1 MESEESFD
9 EKLKKK
15 IKEENVIVPPNVNE
29 KINHTLHNL
38 PVKKENYRVHMM
50 VISAAILTFSIVSM
64 SEFSIQS
71 FAQNGGVFEYVKKK
85 AFSDY
90 ENEEEIK
97 SNVNYPDKE
106 KIHYK
111 MLDSID
117 HFKNVS
123 GQFEE
128 YSSSSRIATTY
139 KYAIDIEK
147 QRGISSKEDKRTEKR
162 TIIYN
167 EGKKREFDDE
177 KYTYKETKWNPRER
191 NNELLKL
198 NPTERLLRK
207 SGEEKRYDDEYVG
220 LAKYSIQSEFA
231 DLLIRYKDWN
241 YKETKYLGLD
251 CYKIEGVINIEMPVS
266 TSEDLRGKFEMVVE
280 KNTGIMLKFLSFQEG
295 LIQYSVTTE
304 WIQIDKGLKES
315 MFQKDS
321 AKYEKMKNILDE

>member
-1 MESEESFD
+1 MDNEKLFD
-9 EKLKKK
+9 EKLKKR
-15 IKEENVIVPPNVNE
+15 IKDENVIVPPELNE
-29 KINHTLHNL
+29 KINSMLHNL
-38 PVKKENYRVHMM
+38 KVKNKSYKIHMM
-50 VISAAILTFSIVSM
+50 IISAVVCILSVVSM

-97 SNVNYPDKE
+97 SNVHYPDKE
-106 KIHYK
+106 KIHQK

-117 HFKNVS
+117 YFKNIS

-139 KYAIDIEK
+139 KYAIDTEK
-147 QRGISSKEDKRTEKR
+147 QRGISSKEDKLAKKR

-167 EGKKREFDDE
+167 EGKKKEFDDE
-177 KYTYKETKWNPRER
+177 KYTYKEKKWNPKER

-198 NPTERLLRK
+198 NPTERLVRK
-207 SGEEKRYDDEYVG
+207 SDEKKRYDDEYVG

>member
-1 MESEESFD
+1 MDSEKSFD
-9 EKLKKK
+9 EKLKKR
-15 IKEENVIVPPNVNE
+15 IKDENVILPSKLNG
-29 KINHTLHNL
+29 KINDTLHNL
-38 PVKKENYRVHMM
+38 PVKKKSYRVHMM
-50 VISAAILTFSIVSM
+50 VISAVVLALSIVYM

-97 SNVNYPDKE
+97 LNVNYPDKE
-106 KIHYK
+106 KIHIK

-117 HFKNVS
+117 HFKNIS

-128 YSSSSRIATTY
+128 YSSSTRMATTY
-139 KYAIDIEK
+139 KYAIDTEK
-147 QRGISSKEDKRTEKR
+147 QRGIASQEDKRLKKR

-167 EGKKREFDDE
+167 EGRKKEFDDE
-177 KYTYKETKWNPRER
+177 NYTYKESKWSPEER

-207 SGEEKRYDDEYVG
+207 SGERKRYDGEYVG
-220 LAKYSIQSEFA
+220 LAKHSIQSEFA

-251 CYKIEGVINIEMPVS
+251 CYKIEGVINIEMPIS
-266 TSEDLRGKFEMVVE
+266 ASEDVRGKFEMVVE
-280 KNTGIMLKFLSFQEG
+280 KNTGVMLKFLSFHEG
-295 LIQYSVTTE
+295 MIQYSVTTE

-321 AKYEKMKNILDE
+321 TKYEKMKNILDE

>member
-1 MESEESFD
+1 M
-9 EKLKKK
+9 
-15 IKEENVIVPPNVNE
+15 
-29 KINHTLHNL
+29 T
-38 PVKKENYRVHMM
+38 
-50 VISAAILTFSIVSM
+50 
-64 SEFSIQS
+64 EFSIQS

-97 SNVNYPDKE
+97 SNVHYPDKE
-106 KIHYK
+106 KIHQK

-117 HFKNVS
+117 YFKNIS

-139 KYAIDIEK
+139 KYAIDTEK
-147 QRGISSKEDKRTEKR
+147 QRGISSKEDKLAKKR

-167 EGKKREFDDE
+167 EGKKKEFDDE
-177 KYTYKETKWNPRER
+177 KYTYKETKWNPKER

-198 NPTERLLRK
+198 NPTERLVRK
-207 SGEEKRYDDEYVG
+207 SDEKKRYDDEYVG

>member
-1 MESEESFD
+1 MDNEKLFD
-9 EKLKKK
+9 EKLKKR
-15 IKEENVIVPPNVNE
+15 IKDENVIVPPELNE
-29 KINHTLHNL
+29 KINSTLHNL
-38 PVKKENYRVHMM
+38 KVKNKSYKIHMM
-50 VISAAILTFSIVSM
+50 IISAVVCILSVVSM

-97 SNVNYPDKE
+97 SNVHYPDKE
-106 KIHYK
+106 KIHQK

-117 HFKNVS
+117 YFKNIS

-139 KYAIDIEK
+139 KYAIDTEK
-147 QRGISSKEDKRTEKR
+147 QRGISSKEDKLAKKR

-167 EGKKREFDDE
+167 EGKKKEFDDE
-177 KYTYKETKWNPRER
+177 KYTYKEKKWNPKER
-191 NNELLKL
+191 NNELLKF
-198 NPTERLLRK
+198 NPTERLVRK
-207 SGEEKRYDDEYVG
+207 SDEKKRYDDEYVG

>member
-1 MESEESFD
+1 MDNEKLFD
-9 EKLKKK
+9 EKLKKR
-15 IKEENVIVPPNVNE
+15 IKDENVIVPPELNE
-29 KINHTLHNL
+29 KINSTLHNL
-38 PVKKENYRVHMM
+38 KVKKKSYKIHMM
-50 VISAAILTFSIVSM
+50 IISAAVCILSVVSM

-71 FAQNGGVFEYVKKK
+71 FAQNSGVFEYVKKK

-97 SNVNYPDKE
+97 SNV
-106 KIHYK
+106 
-111 MLDSID
+111 
-117 HFKNVS
+117 HFKNIS

-139 KYAIDIEK
+139 KYAIDTEK
-147 QRGISSKEDKRTEKR
+147 QRGISSKEDKLAKKR

-167 EGKKREFDDE
+167 EGKKKEFDDE
-177 KYTYKETKWNPRER
+177 KYTYKEKKWNPKER

-198 NPTERLLRK
+198 NPTERLVRK
-207 SGEEKRYDDEYVG
+207 TDEKKRYDDEYVG

>member
-38 PVKKENYRVHMM
+38 PVKKKNYRVHMM

-207 SGEEKRYDDEYVG
+207 SGEKKRYDDEYVG
-220 LAKYSIQSEFA
+220 LTKYSIQSEFA

>member
-1 MESEESFD
+1 
-9 EKLKKK
+9 
-15 IKEENVIVPPNVNE
+15 
-29 KINHTLHNL
+29 
-38 PVKKENYRVHMM
+38 
-50 VISAAILTFSIVSM
+50 
-64 SEFSIQS
+64 
-71 FAQNGGVFEYVKKK
+71 
-85 AFSDY
+85 
-90 ENEEEIK
+90 
-97 SNVNYPDKE
+97 
-106 KIHYK
+106 

-117 HFKNVS
+117 YFKNIS

-139 KYAIDIEK
+139 KYAIDTEK
-147 QRGISSKEDKRTEKR
+147 QRGISSKEDKLAKNEQLYITREEK
-162 TIIYN
+162 
-167 EGKKREFDDE
+167 EFDDE
-177 KYTYKETKWNPRER
+177 KYTYKETKWNPKER

-198 NPTERLLRK
+198 NPTERLVRK
-207 SGEEKRYDDEYVG
+207 SDEKKRYDDEYVG

-321 AKYEKMKNILDE
+321 AKYEK

>member
-1 MESEESFD
+1 MDNEKLFD
-9 EKLKKK
+9 EKLKKR
-15 IKEENVIVPPNVNE
+15 IKDENVIVPPELNE
-29 KINHTLHNL
+29 KINSTLHNL
-38 PVKKENYRVHMM
+38 KVKKKSYKIHMM
-50 VISAAILTFSIVSM
+50 IISAVVCILSVVSM

-97 SNVNYPDKE
+97 SNVHYPDKE
-106 KIHYK
+106 KIYQK

-117 HFKNVS
+117 YFKNIS

-139 KYAIDIEK
+139 KYAIDTEK
-147 QRGISSKEDKRTEKR
+147 QRGISSKEDKLAKKR

-167 EGKKREFDDE
+167 EGKKKEFDDE
-177 KYTYKETKWNPRER
+177 KYTYKEKKWNPKER

-198 NPTERLLRK
+198 NPTERLVRK
-207 SGEEKRYDDEYVG
+207 SDEKKRYDDEYVG

>member
-1 MESEESFD
+1 MDNEKLFD
-9 EKLKKK
+9 EKLKKR
-15 IKEENVIVPPNVNE
+15 IKNENVIVSPELNE
-29 KINHTLHNL
+29 KINGTLHNL
-38 PVKKENYRVHMM
+38 QVKKKSYKIHMM
-50 VISAAILTFSIVSM
+50 IISAAVCILSVVSM

-97 SNVNYPDKE
+97 SNVHYPDKE
-106 KIHYK
+106 KIHQK

-117 HFKNVS
+117 YFKNSS

-139 KYAIDIEK
+139 KYAIDTEK
-147 QRGISSKEDKRTEKR
+147 QRGISSKEDKLAKKR

-167 EGKKREFDDE
+167 EGKKKEFDDE
-177 KYTYKETKWNPRER
+177 KYTYKETKWNPKER

-207 SGEEKRYDDEYVG
+207 SGEKKRYDDEYVG

-251 CYKIEGVINIEMPVS
+251 C
-266 TSEDLRGKFEMVVE
+266 
-280 KNTGIMLKFLSFQEG
+280 
-295 LIQYSVTTE
+295 
-304 WIQIDKGLKES
+304 
-315 MFQKDS
+315 
-321 AKYEKMKNILDE
+321 

>member
-1 MESEESFD
+1 MDNEKLFD
-9 EKLKKK
+9 EKLKKR
-15 IKEENVIVPPNVNE
+15 IKDENVIVPPELNE
-29 KINHTLHNL
+29 KINSTLHNL
-38 PVKKENYRVHMM
+38 KVKKKSYKIHMM
-50 VISAAILTFSIVSM
+50 IISAAVSILSVVSM

-97 SNVNYPDKE
+97 SNVHYPDKE
-106 KIHYK
+106 KIHQK

-117 HFKNVS
+117 YFKNIS

-139 KYAIDIEK
+139 KYAIDTEK
-147 QRGISSKEDKRTEKR
+147 QRGISSKEDKLAKKR

-167 EGKKREFDDE
+167 EGKKKEFDDE
-177 KYTYKETKWNPRER
+177 KYTYKEKKWNPKER

-198 NPTERLLRK
+198 NPTERLVRK
-207 SGEEKRYDDEYVG
+207 SDEKKRYDDEYVG

>member
-1 MESEESFD
+1 MDNEKLFD
-9 EKLKKK
+9 EKLKKR
-15 IKEENVIVPPNVNE
+15 IKDENVIVPPELNE
-29 KINHTLHNL
+29 KINSTLHNL
-38 PVKKENYRVHMM
+38 KVKNKSYKIHMM
-50 VISAAILTFSIVSM
+50 IISAVVCILSVVSM

-97 SNVNYPDKE
+97 SNVHYPDKE
-106 KIHYK
+106 KIHQK

-117 HFKNVS
+117 YFKNIS

-139 KYAIDIEK
+139 KYAIDTEK
-147 QRGISSKEDKRTEKR
+147 QRGISSKEDKLAKKR

-167 EGKKREFDDE
+167 EGKKKEFDDE
-177 KYTYKETKWNPRER
+177 KYTYKEKKWNPKER

-198 NPTERLLRK
+198 NPTERLVRK
-207 SGEEKRYDDEYVG
+207 SDEKKRYDDEYVG

-231 DLLIRYKDWN
+231 DLLIQYKDWN

>member
-1 MESEESFD
+1 MDNEKLFD
-9 EKLKKK
+9 EKLKKR
-15 IKEENVIVPPNVNE
+15 IKDENVIVPPELNE
-29 KINHTLHNL
+29 KINSTLHNL
-38 PVKKENYRVHMM
+38 KVKKKSYKIHMM
-50 VISAAILTFSIVSM
+50 IISAVVCILSVVSM

-97 SNVNYPDKE
+97 SNVHYPDKE
-106 KIHYK
+106 KIHQK

-117 HFKNVS
+117 YFKNIS

-139 KYAIDIEK
+139 KYAIDTEK
-147 QRGISSKEDKRTEKR
+147 QRGISSKEDKLAKKR

-167 EGKKREFDDE
+167 EGKKKEFDDE
-177 KYTYKETKWNPRER
+177 KYTYKEKKWNPKER

-198 NPTERLLRK
+198 NPTERLVRK
-207 SGEEKRYDDEYVG
+207 LDEKKRYDDEYVG

>member
-1 MESEESFD
+1 MDNEKLFD
-9 EKLKKK
+9 EKLKKR
-15 IKEENVIVPPNVNE
+15 IKDENVIVPPELNE
-29 KINHTLHNL
+29 KINGTLYNL
-38 PVKKENYRVHMM
+38 QVKKKSYKIHMM
-50 VISAAILTFSIVSM
+50 IISAAVCILSVVSM

-85 AFSDY
+85 AFSDF

-97 SNVNYPDKE
+97 SNVHYPDKE
-106 KIHYK
+106 KIHQK

-117 HFKNVS
+117 YFKNIS

-139 KYAIDIEK
+139 KYAIDTEK
-147 QRGISSKEDKRTEKR
+147 QRGISSKEDKLAKKR
-162 TIIYN
+162 TIIYK
-167 EGKKREFDDE
+167 EGKKKEFDDE
-177 KYTYKETKWNPRER
+177 KYTYKETKWNPKER

-198 NPTERLLRK
+198 NPTERLVRK
-207 SGEEKRYDDEYVG
+207 SSEKKRYDDEYVG

-321 AKYEKMKNILDE
+321 AKYERMKNILDE

>member
-1 MESEESFD
+1 MDNEKLFD
-9 EKLKKK
+9 EKLKKR
-15 IKEENVIVPPNVNE
+15 IKDENVIVPPELNE
-29 KINHTLHNL
+29 KINSTLHNL
-38 PVKKENYRVHMM
+38 KVKKKSYKIHMM
-50 VISAAILTFSIVSM
+50 IISAVVCILSVVSM

-97 SNVNYPDKE
+97 SNVHYPDKE
-106 KIHYK
+106 KIHQK

-117 HFKNVS
+117 YFKNIS

-139 KYAIDIEK
+139 KYAIDTEK
-147 QRGISSKEDKRTEKR
+147 QRGISSKEDKLAKKR

-167 EGKKREFDDE
+167 EGKKKEFDDE
-177 KYTYKETKWNPRER
+177 KYTYKEKKWNPKER

-198 NPTERLLRK
+198 NPTERLVRK
-207 SGEEKRYDDEYVG
+207 SDEKKRYDDEYVG